1 MGVGRRRDAA
11 RPRRSW
17 GTWIL
22 TGVLVALVA
31 TVLAVTGLVNA
42 SIGNDADSHNQGDSS
57 HVPAD
62 IAHGGTFVDGRTDP
76 ARSTAVPPR
85 TVALTF
91 DDGPDP
97 TWTPQILAVLAKHQ
111 VRATFFVVGS
121 LAVRHPELLRQIRA
135 SGSEIGIHT
144 FTHVDLSQV
153 PDWRLERELGETQL
167 AIAGATGETT
177 YLLRPPFS
185 STVDAI
191 DDRAY
196 AAVLAS
202 GRDGYVN
209 VFTDVD
215 GEDWQRP
222 GVDAIVRNA
231 TPKNGAGAT
240 VLMHDAGGDRAET
253 VAALDR
259 LIPEL
264 QAQGYRFDTATA
276 AVGAPAAAAPA
287 PPRDRMV
294 GGGLVTAV
302 DLATGGV
309 RVLLGLL
316 IAVGL
321 VVVVRLLLT
330 LVVARRHARR
340 RRDPSFSWSDPAHPS
355 SRDPVSVIVPA
366 YNETENIEATLRS
379 ILANDHPLEILVV
392 DDGSSDGTAE
402 LVESLALPAVRV
414 IRQPNSGKPIALN
427 TGVAR
432 AQHDLVIMMDGD
444 TVFQPDTVGRLV
456 APFADPEIGAVAG
469 NVKVANRTELIPRL
483 QHIEYVVGFGIDRRV
498 QDTLRAITTIPG
510 AAGAFR
516 RRAVLDVGGLS
527 VDTLAEDTDL
537 TIALGREGWRVV
549 YEERAVAWTEA
560 PTTLTQLWRQRY
572 RWTYGTMQ
580 AVWKHRRS
588 LRERGAS
595 RRTGWLGLGHIGV
608 FQVLFPLA
616 APLVDIFFVYGLIF
630 GDPAITLVLWGSML
644 AVQTA
649 AAAYAFRLDGEPL
662 APLWVAPLQQLLY
675 RPLMYAVLVRSLLSA
690 VTGGRVRWQRI
701 QRLGALR
708 ALMPGTPAAVPA
720 GNVSDAASLT
730 SSVSSAAS
738 SIGMTAREQA
748 PAARLEATRVAAA
761 ATLDPPRETRGPA
774 SSGSEKAERT
784 RWLDVLRAIA
794 LVRVVGY
801 HVLGW
806 GWLSFVFP
814 SMGVMFALGG
824 SLMLASLRRAEAVDV
839 IGRRIKRL
847 LPPFWVFGLVVVPV
861 MFWHGFGEDPVPD
874 AAQWLFWVVPIL
886 DPPSSAWAGDATVV
900 LWYIRTYLWLVLLTP
915 LLLAA
920 WRHRP
925 AVAMA
930 VPLGIVVVDALLDG
944 GLRDFGAVG
953 TALVDAAAFAG
964 CWMLGFAHRD
974 GSLRRLAA
982 GRAVLLAGAAI
993 AVGTAWALTHPAGD
1007 DGIDLNDIPLAQ
1019 ALVSLG
1025 AVLLVLR
1032 YTPRL
1037 AWLERVPGLGRL
1049 VTVINARAVSI
1060 YLWHNVAI
1068 ALAIVVDDRLGW
1080 PSTWSLIGT
1089 SVVLTTVLAL
1099 GLGWVEDLAA
1109 GRRPALIPGPGQRAL
1124 RRREPRRPAPM
1135 PPMISDGGLLLP
1147 PETEESSL
1155 AALNALRPASDF
1167 HRDPR
1172 FAAAAPVPVTARSL
1186 PAGRR
1191 WARPMAPGTAAPG
1204 LVAPGTSVAPSPAAA
1219 GRAAVPGPVPSGRAP
1234 SAWPPADRPSSGA
1247 GSPGRP
1253 PSGPGS
1259 SVPVPSVPFRAM
1271 PPSGPLARI
1280 PDSRRSGP
1288 PSQPGTA
1295 LGPPPSGPAPSGPS
1309 RGQDRDAVTG
1319 VTGRAPTGGRRRLL
1333 SFGGGEPAESRDG
1346 DAGRGG
1352 SGRHTTHGEDGPSAG
1367 GRGSHRAEGDEAPI
1381 HDPSTPSRHR
1391 R

>member
-1 MGVGRRRDAA
+1 M
-11 RPRRSW
+11 
-17 GTWIL
+17 
-22 TGVLVALVA
+22 
-31 TVLAVTGLVNA
+31 
-42 SIGNDADSHNQGDSS
+42 
-57 HVPAD
+57 
-62 IAHGGTFVDGRTDP
+62 
-76 ARSTAVPPR
+76 PPR

-97 TWTPQILAVLAKHQ
+97 TWTPQVLAVLARHR
-111 VRATFFVVGS
+111 VPGTFFVVGS

-144 FTHVDLSQV
+144 FTHVDLSEV

-167 AIAGATGETT
+167 AVAGATGETT
-177 YLLRPPFS
+177 YLVRPPFS

-196 AAVLAS
+196 AAILAS

-231 TPKNGAGAT
+231 TPKDGAGAT
-240 VLMHDAGGDRAET
+240 VLLHDAGGDRSET

-264 QAQGYRFDTATA
+264 QARGYRFTTATA
-276 AVGAPAAAAPA
+276 AVGAPPAAAPA
-287 PPRDRMV
+287 PQRDRVV

-309 RVLLGLL
+309 RLLEGLL
-316 IAVGL
+316 VGVGL
-321 VVVVRLLLT
+321 VVVLRLVLT

-340 RRDPSFSWSDPAHPS
+340 RRDPSFRWGPDH
-355 SRDPVSVIVPA
+355 REPVSVIVPA

-392 DDGSSDGTAE
+392 DDGSTDGTAE
-402 LVESLALPAVRV
+402 LVESLGLPAVRV

-432 AQHDLVIMMDGD
+432 AKHDLVVMMDGD
-444 TVFQPDTVGRLV
+444 TVFQPDTVARLV

-498 QDTLRAITTIPG
+498 QDTLGAITTIPG

-516 RRAVLDVGGLS
+516 KQAVLDVGGLS
-527 VDTLAEDTDL
+527 LDTLAEDTDL

-549 YEERAVAWTEA
+549 YEERALAWTEA

-595 RRTGWLGLGHIGV
+595 RRVGWLGLGHIGI

-616 APLVDIFFVYGLIF
+616 APLVDIFFVYGLVF
-630 GDPAITLVLWGSML
+630 GDPATTLVLWGSML
-644 AVQTA
+644 LVQTG

-662 APLWVAPLQQLLY
+662 APLWVAPVQQLLY

-708 ALMPGTPAAVPA
+708 ALMPGQPAAPVVPAAPAPVVSAAPRASEASLSACSPHTATSGRKAPSSAPTPAPEPA
-720 GNVSDAASLT
+720 
-730 SSVSSAAS
+730 
-738 SIGMTAREQA
+738 E
-748 PAARLEATRVAAA
+748 
-761 ATLDPPRETRGPA
+761 PA
-774 SSGSEKAERT
+774 SRS

-794 LVRVVGY
+794 LVRVIGY

-839 IGRRIKRL
+839 IGRRLKRL
-847 LPPFWVFGLVVVPV
+847 LPPFWLFGLVVVPV
-861 MFWHGFGEDPVPD
+861 MVWHGFGEDPVPG
-874 AAQWLFWVVPIL
+874 APQWLFWALPIL
-886 DPPSSAWAGDATVV
+886 DPPGSAWATDATVV

-920 WRHRP
+920 WRRRP
-925 AVAMA
+925 VVAMA
-930 VPLGIVVVDALLDG
+930 VPLAIVGVDALLGG
-944 GLRDFGAVG
+944 GLRDFGDVG
-953 TALVDAAAFAG
+953 TALVDASVFAG

-982 GRAVLLAGAAI
+982 GRAVLLATVAI
-993 AVGTAWALTHPAGD
+993 AAGVAWAFAYPAGD
-1007 DGIDLNDIPLAQ
+1007 DGIDLNDIPLGQ

-1032 YTPRL
+1032 YSPRL
-1037 AWLERVPGLGRL
+1037 AWLERIPGLGRL
-1049 VTVINARAVSI
+1049 VTVINARAVTI

-1068 ALAIVVDDRLGW
+1068 ALAEPIDARLGW
-1080 PSTWSLIGT
+1080 PSIGALIGT
-1089 SVVLTTVLAL
+1089 SVVLTAVLAL

-1109 GRRPALIPGPGQRAL
+1109 GRRPALIPGPHQPAL
-1124 RRREPRRPAPM
+1124 RRRAPRRVAPAP
-1135 PPMISDGGLLLP
+1135 PVIGDGGLALP
-1147 PETEESSL
+1147 AETRESTL
-1155 AALNALRPASDF
+1155 AAANAQRPASEF
-1167 HRDPR
+1167 RHDPR
-1172 FAAAAPVPVTARSL
+1172 FAGATPVPAASRSL
-1186 PAGRR
+1186 RRGPAPRR
-1191 WARPMAPGTAAPG
+1191 TG
-1204 LVAPGTSVAPSPAAA
+1204 APSLPPGRVSPA
-1219 GRAAVPGPVPSGRAP
+1219 RPVPSAPFRA
-1234 SAWPPADRPSSGA
+1234 A
-1247 GSPGRP
+1247 
-1253 PSGPGS
+1253 PSGPPTR
-1259 SVPVPSVPFRAM
+1259 VPDARRA
-1271 PPSGPLARI
+1271 GPA
-1280 PDSRRSGP
+1280 
-1288 PSQPGTA
+1288 SQPGTA
-1295 LGPPPSGPAPSGPS
+1295 VRAAAAPAPTRPP
-1309 RGQDRDAVTG
+1309 RRHDDEPVTG
-1319 VTGRAPTGGRRRLL
+1319 VVGRAPTGRDRLL
-1333 SFGGGEPAESRDG
+1333 SFGQDDGAETG
-1346 DAGRGG
+1346 PTAGRHA
-1352 SGRHTTHGEDGPSAG
+1352 SQPDPATPAVRPDR
-1367 GRGSHRAEGDEAPI
+1367 RGSHRGDGAGPVA
-1381 HDPSTPSRHR
+1381 HDPGTPSRHR

>member
-1 MGVGRRRDAA
+1 MQVARRRDAA

-17 GTWIL
+17 GTWIVSGL
-22 TGVLVALVA
+22 LALLVA

-42 SIGNDADSHNQGDSS
+42 SIGNDAVPHEQGDSS
-57 HVPAD
+57 QVPAD
-62 IAHGGTFVDGRTDP
+62 VAHGGTFVDGRTDP
-76 ARSTAVPPR
+76 ARSSALPPR

-97 TWTPQILAVLAKHQ
+97 TWTPQVLAVLAKHR
-111 VRATFFVVGS
+111 VPGTFFVVGS
-121 LAVRHPELLRQIRA
+121 LAVRHPELLRQIRS

-144 FTHVDLSQV
+144 FTHVDLSEV
-153 PDWRLERELGETQL
+153 PGWRLERELGETQL
-167 AIAGATGETT
+167 AVAGATGETT
-177 YLLRPPFS
+177 YLVRPPFS

-196 AAVLAS
+196 AAILAS

-231 TPKNGAGAT
+231 TPKDGAGAT
-240 VLMHDAGGDRAET
+240 VLLHDAGGDRSET

-264 QAQGYRFDTATA
+264 QAQGYRFTTATA
-276 AVGAPAAAAPA
+276 AVGAPPAAAPA
-287 PPRDRMV
+287 PSRDRVV
-294 GGGLVTAV
+294 GGGLVHAV

-309 RVLLGLL
+309 RVLEGLL
-316 IAVGL
+316 VVVGL
-321 VVVVRLLLT
+321 IVVVRLLLT

-340 RRDPSFSWSDPAHPS
+340 RRDPSFRWGPEVLE
-355 SRDPVSVIVPA
+355 PVSVIVPA

-379 ILANDHPLEILVV
+379 ILANDHPLEVLVV

-432 AQHDLVIMMDGD
+432 AQHDLVVMMDGD

-456 APFADPEIGAVAG
+456 APFADPEVGAVAG

-516 RRAVLDVGGLS
+516 KQAVLDVGGLS
-527 VDTLAEDTDL
+527 LDTLAEDTDL

-549 YEERAVAWTEA
+549 YEERALAWTEA

-580 AVWKHRRS
+580 AVWKHRRA

-595 RRTGWLGLGHIGV
+595 RRIGWLGLGHIAV

-616 APLVDIFFVYGLIF
+616 APLVDLFFVYGLVF
-630 GDPAITLVLWGSML
+630 GDPATTLVLWGSML
-644 AVQTA
+644 LVQTA
-649 AAAYAFRLDGEPL
+649 AAAYAFRLDGEPP
-662 APLWVAPLQQLLY
+662 APLWVAPVQQLLY
-675 RPLMYAVLVRSLLSA
+675 RPLMYAVLMRSLLSA

-708 ALMPGTPAAVPA
+708 ALMPGVPAPAPAVAGPSAPAPGAPAPGAHAPGAPAPGAGGASSPAPNGSKAPATTGASATTTAAAVEKESGPRPA
-720 GNVSDAASLT
+720 
-730 SSVSSAAS
+730 
-738 SIGMTAREQA
+738 
-748 PAARLEATRVAAA
+748 
-761 ATLDPPRETRGPA
+761 
-774 SSGSEKAERT
+774 RT
-784 RWLDVLRAIA
+784 RWLDVLRAVA
-794 LVRVVGY
+794 LVRVIGY

-847 LPPFWVFGLVVVPV
+847 LPPFWLFGLVVVPV
-861 MFWHGFGEDPVPD
+861 MLWHGFGDDPVPD
-874 AAQWLFWVVPIL
+874 APQWLFWALPIL
-886 DPPSSAWAGDATVV
+886 DPPGSAWATDATVV

-920 WRHRP
+920 WRRRP
-925 AVAMA
+925 VVAMG
-930 VPLGIVVVDALLDG
+930 VPLAIVGVDALLSG
-944 GLRDFGAVG
+944 GIRDFGDVG
-953 TALVDAAAFAG
+953 PALVDASVFAG

-974 GSLRRLAA
+974 GSLGRLAA
-982 GRAVLLAGAAI
+982 SRAVLLAVVAVAAGV
-993 AVGTAWALTHPAGD
+993 AFALTHPAGE
-1007 DGIDLNDIPLAQ
+1007 DGIDLNDIPLGQ

-1037 AWLERVPGLGRL
+1037 AWLEGVPGLGRL
-1049 VTVINARAVSI
+1049 VTVINARAVTI

-1068 ALAIVVDDRLGW
+1068 ALAAPLDARLGW
-1080 PSTWSLIGT
+1080 PSTGALIGT
-1089 SVVLTTVLAL
+1089 SLVLTTVLAL

-1109 GRRPALIPGPGQRAL
+1109 GRRPALIPGSDQPAL
-1124 RRREPRRPAPM
+1124 RRREPRRAAPAP
-1135 PPMISDGGLLLP
+1135 PVIGDGGLALP
-1147 PETEESSL
+1147 AETRESTF
-1155 AALNALRPASDF
+1155 AARNALRPASEF
-1167 HRDPR
+1167 RHDPQ
-1172 FAAAAPVPVTARSL
+1172 FAGATPVPAASRSL
-1186 PAGRR
+1186 RR
-1191 WARPMAPGTAAPG
+1191 GPVPRRPGPGSPPPRRTPGAPPARPVPTSSAPF
-1204 LVAPGTSVAPSPAAA
+1204 
-1219 GRAAVPGPVPSGRAP
+1219 RAVPG
-1234 SAWPPADRPSSGA
+1234 
-1247 GSPGRP
+1247 
-1253 PSGPGS
+1253 GPTTR
-1259 SVPVPSVPFRAM
+1259 V
-1271 PPSGPLARI
+1271 
-1280 PDSRRSGP
+1280 PDSRRAGP
-1288 PSQPGTA
+1288 PSQPGIA
-1295 LGPPPSGPAPSGPS
+1295 ARPVVPAPTRPP
-1309 RGQDRDAVTG
+1309 RGHDEEATTG
-1319 VTGRAPTGGRRRLL
+1319 VVGRTPTTGRRRLL
-1333 SFGGGEPAESRDG
+1333 SFGEDVTT
-1346 DAGRGG
+1346 AG
-1352 SGRHTTHGEDGPSAG
+1352 GRHASRPDDPTPPDR
-1367 GRGSHRAEGDEAPI
+1367 RGSHRAEGTTTV
-1381 HDPSTPSRHR
+1381 HDPTTPSRHR